1 MQEHQQQRKSEI
13 HSYVTDSGDKFIEEF
28 RIFLKQPSVSAQNRG
43 VADCAKLLRDMMTNV
58 GIETKIVPTKGHP
71 IVYGEIRSKDKGAKT
86 LLVYDHY
93 DVQPPEPVEKW
104 LCDPFEAKVDGNRI
118 YARGSS
124 DSKGNVF
131 AYIKAVEALKKTTGD
146 VPINF
151 KFIWEGEEEIGSEH
165 LAPFLEDNRE
175 MLASDDVH
183 MCDGR
188 PWELCYGSKGLLY
201 VELRVK
207 GSDHDQHSGK
217 AGPIVANPAWQLV
230 WLLNSLKGPDG
241 RVKLDGFYDDIL
253 PLTKEEIEALKSIPF
268 NETELKEDLGLKD
281 LPTGKTP
288 EDLFRAQLL
297 EPTFN
302 IAGFNSGYTGPGSK
316 TVLPGEAMC
325 KIDMRLVA
333 NQNPDVLY
341 KNLLSYLK
349 RGGMDYVQVKRY
361 WGGAPY
367 KTPLDA
373 SIGRVISEAHKEV
386 YGQPPAIIPSS
397 WGSIPFYVW
406 AKILNLRPVMI
417 GISTGY
423 VNAHAPNE
431 WNTID
436 GVLTGIEFFAM
447 IANKY
452 AHSS

>member
-1 MQEHQQQRKSEI
+1 
-13 HSYVTDSGDKFIEEF
+13 
-28 RIFLKQPSVSAQNRG
+28 
-43 VADCAKLLRDMMTNV
+43 MMTAV
-58 GIETKIVPTKGHP
+58 GIETKIFPTKGHP
-71 IVYGEIRSKDKGAKT
+71 IVYGEIRSSKKGAKT

-93 DVQPPEPVEKW
+93 DVQPPEPIEKW
-104 LCDPFEAKVDGNRI
+104 ICDPFEAKIDGNRI

-146 VPINF
+146 VPINM

-165 LAPFLEDNRE
+165 LPPFLKENKE

-188 PWELCYGSKGLLY
+188 PWEICFGSKGLLY

-217 AGPIVANPAWQLV
+217 AGPVVPNPAWQLI

-241 RVKLDGFYDDIL
+241 RVKLEGYYEDIV
-253 PLTKEEIEALKSIPF
+253 PPTKEELEAVKTIPF
-268 NETELKEDLGLKD
+268 KESELKEDLGLAEF
-281 LPTGKTP
+281 PPGKTP
-288 EDLFRAQLL
+288 QDLYKAQLL
-297 EPTFN
+297 DPTFN
-302 IAGFNSGYTGPGSK
+302 IAGFQSGYTGPGSK

-325 KIDMRLVA
+325 KIDMRLVV
-333 NQNPDVLY
+333 NQNPDKLY
-341 KNLLSYLK
+341 KNLLAHLNRNGLSS
-349 RGGMDYVQVKRY
+349 VEVKRY
-361 WGGAPY
+361 WGGEPY
-367 KTPLDA
+367 KTPLNA
-373 SIGRVISEAHKEV
+373 SIGRVIADAHKQV
-386 YGQPPAIIPSS
+386 YGAPPALIPST
-397 WGSIPFYVW
+397 WGSIPFSIW
-406 AKILNLRPVMI
+406 AHILGLRPVMI

-436 GVLTGIEFFAM
+436 GILTGIEFFAT
-447 IANKY
+447 IAQRY
-452 AHSS
+452 ESG